1 MLVDCCWNYPSNY
14 QPTTNNQQLFTMANL
29 KEIRNR
35 ITSVSSTMQITAAMK
50 MVSAAKLKKAQ
61 DAITAMRPYAEKL
74 TELLQNLS
82 ATLDGDVGGEF
93 TKQREVKKV
102 LVVAITSNRGLCGA
116 FNTNVIKE
124 VKNRADFY
132 AGKQV
137 DVFAIGKKGNDIL
150 TKTLTV
156 VDNQSHVFDHLTFD
170 NVTVIAETLTQKFV
184 SGDYDKIEL
193 VYNQFKNAA
202 TQIVQVEQFLPL
214 APIKSDTPA
223 STGDYIFE
231 PSKEEIVL
239 TLIPKSLK
247 TQLYKGI
254 RDSFASEHGAR
265 MTAMHKATDNA
276 TELRDQL
283 KLTYNKARQAAIT
296 NEILEIVGGAEALK
310 G

>member
-1 MLVDCCWNYPSNY
+1 
-14 QPTTNNQQLFTMANL
+14 MANL

-35 ITSVSSTMQITAAMK
+35 ITSVSSTMQITSAMK

-93 TKQREVKKV
+93 TTQRPVNNV
-102 LVVAITSNRGLCGA
+102 LLVAITSHRGLCGA
-116 FNTNVIKE
+116 FNANVIKAIKTRTE
-124 VKNRADFY
+124 FYSGKN
-132 AGKQV
+132 V
-137 DVFAIGKKGNDIL
+137 DVYAIGKKGNDGL
-150 TKTLTV
+150 AKTCTIT
-156 VDNQSHVFDHLTFD
+156 NNKSSIFDHLTFE
-170 NVTVIAETLTQKFV
+170 NVAEIADDLTQKFL
-184 SGDYDKIEL
+184 SGQYDRIEL

-202 TQIVQVEQFLPL
+202 TQIVITEQFLPL
-214 APIKSDTPA
+214 APIVV
-223 STGDYIFE
+223 STKTTTVDYIYE
-231 PSKEEIVL
+231 PQKEEILL

-276 TELRDQL
+276 TELRNQL

-296 NEILEIVGGAEALK
+296 NEILEIVGGAEALA

>member
-1 MLVDCCWNYPSNY
+1 
-14 QPTTNNQQLFTMANL
+14 MANL

-35 ITSVSSTMQITAAMK
+35 ITSVQSTMQITSAMK

-74 TELLQNLS
+74 TELLQSVS
-82 ATLDGDVGGEF
+82 ATLDGDTGGQY
-93 TKQREVKKV
+93 TSQREVNKV
-102 LVVAITSNRGLCGA
+102 LIVAVTSNRGLCGA
-116 FNTNVIKE
+116 FNTNVIKQ
-124 VKNRADFY
+124 VKVVADAY

-137 DVFAIGKKGNDIL
+137 DVFAIGKKGNDVLRKTHNVIANRSDVFD
-150 TKTLTV
+150 TLTFENV
-156 VDNQSHVFDHLTFD
+156 AEVANLLTD
-170 NVTVIAETLTQKFV
+170 KFV
-184 SGDYDKIEL
+184 SGEYDKIEI

-202 TQIVQVEQFLPL
+202 TQLVMTEQFLPL
-214 APIKSDTPA
+214 APIQSVNA
-223 STGDYIFE
+223 SAGDYIFE

-247 TQLYKGI
+247 TQLYKSV
-254 RDSFASEHGAR
+254 RDSFAAEHGAR

-276 TELRDQL
+276 TDLRNQL

-296 NEILEIVGGAEALK
+296 GEILEIVGGAEALN

>member
-1 MLVDCCWNYPSNY
+1 MTLDFYK
-14 QPTTNNQQLFTMANL
+14 MANL

-35 ITSVSSTMQITAAMK
+35 ITSVSSTMQITSAMK

-82 ATLDGDVGGEF
+82 ASLDGVVGGEF
-93 TKQREVKKV
+93 TTQREIKKV

-116 FNTNVIKE
+116 FNSNVIKE
-124 VKNRADFY
+124 VKMRSSY
-132 AGKQV
+132 YEGKQV

-150 TKTLTV
+150 TKTHAV
-156 VDNQSHVFDHLTFD
+156 VDNQSPVFDDLTFD
-170 NVTVIAETLTQKFV
+170 NVTKIAETLTQKFV
-184 SGDYDKIEL
+184 SGEYDKIEL

-202 TQIVQVEQFLPL
+202 TQIVQTEQFLPL
-214 APIKSDTPA
+214 APIKSDKPA

>member
-1 MLVDCCWNYPSNY
+1 
-14 QPTTNNQQLFTMANL
+14 MANL

-35 ITSVSSTMQITAAMK
+35 ITSVSSTMQITSAMK

-82 ATLDGDVGGEF
+82 ATLEGDVGGEY
-93 TKQREVKKV
+93 TTQREVKKV

-116 FNTNVIKE
+116 FNSNVIKAS
-124 VKNRADFY
+124 KSRSGFY

-137 DVFAIGKKGNDIL
+137 DVFAIGKKGNDVL
-150 TKTLTV
+150 VKTSV
-156 VDNQSHVFDHLTFD
+156 VIENQSAVYDDLTFD
-170 NVTVIAETLTQKFV
+170 NVAVIADTLTDKFI
-184 SGDYDKIEL
+184 SGEYDKIEL
-193 VYNQFKNAA
+193 IYNQFKNAA
-202 TQIVQVEQFLPL
+202 TQIVQTEQFLPL
-214 APIKSDTPA
+214 EPVQSDLTT
-223 STGDYIFE
+223 SVGDYIFE
-231 PSKEEIVL
+231 PSKEEIIL

-247 TQLYKGI
+247 TQLYKAI

-276 TELRDQL
+276 TDLRNEL
-283 KLTYNKARQAAIT
+283 KLTYNKARQASIT
-296 NEILEIVGGAEALK
+296 NEILEIVGGAEALN

>member
-1 MLVDCCWNYPSNY
+1 
-14 QPTTNNQQLFTMANL
+14 MANL

-35 ITSVSSTMQITAAMK
+35 ITSVSSTMQITSAMK

-93 TKQREVKKV
+93 TTQREIKKV

-116 FNTNVIKE
+116 FNSNVIKE
-124 VKNRADFY
+124 VKSRSIY
-132 AGKQV
+132 YEGKQV

-150 TKTLTV
+150 TKTHAV
-156 VDNQSHVFDHLTFD
+156 VDNQSPVFDDLTFE
-170 NVTVIAETLTQKFV
+170 NVTKIAETLTQKFV
-184 SGDYDKIEL
+184 SGEYDKIEL

-202 TQIVQVEQFLPL
+202 TQIVQTEQFLPL
-214 APIKSDTPA
+214 APIKSDKPA

-276 TELRDQL
+276 TDLRDQL